1 MVLVLVSVLFLVV
14 AVVLVVMLLVL
25 LVMLLLLVVVVD
37 GIAAKVKVM
46 VRRRYLVRE
55 DVVLLRE
62 ARELVECD
70 LIHIS

>member
-1 MVLVLVSVLFLVV
+1 MVTVV
-14 AVVLVVMLLVL
+14 VVVVVVVLVVMLLVM
-25 LVMLLLLVVVVD
+25 LVMLLVLVVVFY

-46 VRRRYLVRE
+46 VCRRYLVRE

-70 LIHIS
+70 LIHMS